1 MTEAEI
7 NTIELDINDIASSIT
22 DMQMVRA
29 LALES
34 AYHSPLP
41 EEYKTEVTANIK
53 ESIDKLTTEMGGL
66 VGLFA
71 LAINEEG
78 QLTVIKTGTVP
89 ALSRLAYISTK
100 HVVGLTRELANDI
113 RALSTEI
120 QPEVAEPAE

>member
-1 MTEAEI
+1 
-7 NTIELDINDIASSIT
+7 
-22 DMQMVRA
+22 
-29 LALES
+29 
-34 AYHSPLP
+34 
-41 EEYKTEVTANIK
+41 
-53 ESIDKLTTEMGGL
+53 MGGL

-113 RALSTEI
+113 RALSRITSYN
-120 QPEVAEPAE
+120 VCYTKLLRTGSCYFF